1 MKWLGQYIQDFTARF
16 RNDVY
21 LDSIATGTIA
31 SGGSLGLDSNNKI
44 VKATASSGGI
54 SHDGSTANGV
64 LTYKDADEATV
75 ESNLTFDGSTLTL
88 AGSIVATGDSFT
100 FQSGNAD
107 DPNVVIKNTTNDN
120 QAARLTFMK
129 DRGAAMADGDRIAE
143 IDFFGEDASQNSEQ
157 YAKVMIQALE
167 SDHGSETGM
176 MKLQVA
182 EYDGSLA
189 NGLYLEGGTS
199 DGIVNATIGNNA
211 ASVTTIAGT
220 LTMGSTAAMTNAG
233 LLSVA
238 NQSNI
243 TGVGTIT
250 SGTWQGTD
258 IGVAHGGTGVSTLT
272 DGGILLG
279 SGTGAITATAVLG
292 DGEILIGDGTTDPV
306 ALDVGSSTAITVLGT
321 VATGTWEGTAIASDQ
336 QKHVMH
342 YQTTGYSTGDGSNYE
357 MSKQISANTAPFNH
371 ETSIGSDGLTAQ
383 TPQQWMRTQGH
394 VMPRACT
401 LKSWKGWAASAGSG
415 TTYIALFKVTMTR
428 NSSTTVSAVLL
439 SEFSYTALGNN
450 KNEDFNLPTDNAF
463 AATAIA
469 AGDIVFT
476 AMKGVNAKTAYF
488 NGTFEVEF

>member
-1 MKWLGQYIQDFTARF
+1 
-16 RNDVY
+16 
-21 LDSIATGTIA
+21 
-31 SGGSLGLDSNNKI
+31 
-44 VKATASSGGI
+44 
-54 SHDGSTANGV
+54 
-64 LTYKDADEATV
+64 
-75 ESNLTFDGSTLTL
+75 
-88 AGSIVATGDSFT
+88 
-100 FQSGNAD
+100 
-107 DPNVVIKNTTNDN
+107 
-120 QAARLTFMK
+120 
-129 DRGAAMADGDRIAE
+129 
-143 IDFFGEDASQNSEQ
+143 
-157 YAKVMIQALE
+157 
-167 SDHGSETGM
+167 
-176 MKLQVA
+176 
-182 EYDGSLA
+182 
-189 NGLYLEGGTS
+189 
-199 DGIVNATIGNNA
+199 
-211 ASVTTIAGT
+211 
-220 LTMGSTAAMTNAG
+220 MGSTAAMTNAG

-243 TGVGTIT
+243 TGLGTIT